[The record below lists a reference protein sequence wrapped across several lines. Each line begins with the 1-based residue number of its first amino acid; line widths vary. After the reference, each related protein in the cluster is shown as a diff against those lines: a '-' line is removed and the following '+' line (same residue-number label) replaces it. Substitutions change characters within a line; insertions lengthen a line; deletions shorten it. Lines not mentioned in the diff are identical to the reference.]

1 MVADIKRTGRVETD
15 VLKYMGGLA
24 LELIAQGGFGRKVGV
39 LEHSED
45 LNTLDGAMKRLSYGY
60 SLCSRG
66 LVAERRFLTARLV
79 ASCSGSSPCF
89 PH

>member
-39 LEHSED
+39 LEHNED
-45 LNTLDGAMKRLSYGY
+45 SNTLDGAMKRLSYDR
-60 SLCSRG
+60 SPCLRG
-66 LVAERRFLTARLV
+66 LVADRRFFTGRLV

-89 PH
+89 PY